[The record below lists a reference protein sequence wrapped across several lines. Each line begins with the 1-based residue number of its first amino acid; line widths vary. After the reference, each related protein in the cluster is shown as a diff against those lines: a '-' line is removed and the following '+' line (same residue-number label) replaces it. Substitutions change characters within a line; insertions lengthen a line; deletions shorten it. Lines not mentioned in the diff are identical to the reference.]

1 MALGVSRDHGS
12 FEWAGKDLTSVVC
25 QPRNILSPNMWRML
39 FDIIRFNQFALD
51 VLVDADDK
59 DPVSDSD
66 MVSAVTEEETI
77 GEYLDKNGY
86 SDAFRDGYLIPIT
99 ASVWS
104 TSPNQCLNEFPTLTL
119 IRFL

>member
-1 MALGVSRDHGS
+1 MALAVSRDHGA
-12 FEWAGKDLTSVVC
+12 FEWAGKGLASVFC
-25 QPRNILSPNMWRML
+25 QTRNILSPNMWRML

-51 VLVDADDK
+51 VLIDADDK
-59 DPVSDSD
+59 HPVSDSD
-66 MVSAVTEEETI
+66 MASTVTEEETI

-104 TSPNQCLNEFPTLTL
+104 TSPNRCLNEFPTLTL